1 MMYAIEIPLTSPQCY
16 ISFKHALNLRFPQED
31 TGEWHFLTAFFD
43 DHEKSRSA
51 PLAGAGEGVDTT
63 PSLGDL
69 GIREMSQIL
78 KAQQIMFTDTPVY
91 VANHY
96 RAIADLA
103 MLQLLKGQM
112 PTIATARAINQ
123 WLDTEEQINHL
134 VNDYLMPLRSQ
145 LDKATKNIFDKWIVT
160 VRYE

>member
-1 MMYAIEIPLTSPQCY
+1 MHAIEIPPTSLQCY

-43 DHEKSRSA
+43 DKKENRSA
-51 PLAGAGEGVDTT
+51 PLAGLGKSVNTI

-69 GIREMSQIL
+69 GIREMSQVI
-78 KAQQIMFTDTPVY
+78 KAQQITFSNAPVY

-103 MLQLLKGQM
+103 MSQLLQGQM
-112 PTIATARAINQ
+112 PSIATAQSINQ
-123 WLDTEEQINHL
+123 WLDTEEQINQL
-134 VNDYLMPLRSQ
+134 VNNYLMPLRSQ
-145 LDKATKNIFDKWIVT
+145 LNEDTKNIFDQWIIT

>member
-1 MMYAIEIPLTSPQCY
+1 MYAIEIPPTSLQCY

-43 DHEKSRSA
+43 DKKESRSA
-51 PLAGAGEGVDTT
+51 PLAGKDKSVNTI

-69 GIREMSQIL
+69 GIREMSRIL
-78 KAQQIMFTDTPVY
+78 KAQQITSANVPVY

-103 MLQLLKGQM
+103 MSQLLKGQM
-112 PTIATARAINQ
+112 PTIATTQAINQ
-123 WLDTEEQINHL
+123 WLDTEDQIKQLIIN
-134 VNDYLMPLRSQ
+134 YLMPLRSQ
-145 LDKATKNIFDKWIVT
+145 LDKATENIFDQWIRT

>member
-1 MMYAIEIPLTSPQCY
+1 MYAIEIPPTSPKCY
-16 ISFKHALNLRFPQED
+16 ISFKHALNLRFPDED

-43 DHEKSRSA
+43 DQKESRS
-51 PLAGAGEGVDTT
+51 LHLAGEGGTVDTL
-63 PSLGDL
+63 PSLGEL

-78 KAQQIMFTDTPVY
+78 KAQQITSANTPVY

-103 MLQLLKGQM
+103 MLQLLNGQM
-112 PTIATARAINQ
+112 PMIATARAINQ
-123 WLDTEEQINHL
+123 WLDTEEQISQL

-145 LDKATKNIFDKWIVT
+145 LDKATKNIFDQWIVT

>member
-1 MMYAIEIPLTSPQCY
+1 MHAIEIPPTSPQCY

-43 DHEKSRSA
+43 EKDKNRSA
-51 PLAGAGEGVDTT
+51 PLAGKGKSVNTI

-78 KAQQIMFTDTPVY
+78 KAQQLASANVPVY

-103 MLQLLKGQM
+103 MSQLLKGQM

-123 WLDTEEQINHL
+123 WLDTEEQVGQL
-134 VNDYLMPLRSQ
+134 VNHYLRPLRSQ
-145 LDKATKNIFDKWIVT
+145 LNEDTKNIFDQWIRT